1 MCGNMLLSGCAKNGI
16 STANLSMVLQQIEVI
31 LPVEQLLQTCGQLLL
46 LQLLWQL
53 LPA

>member
-1 MCGNMLLSGCAKNGI
+1 M
-16 STANLSMVLQQIEVI
+16 STANFLMVLQQIKVS
-31 LPVEQLLQTCGQLLL
+31 LPVEQLLQPCGQLLF